1 MSRRE
6 QFEQQQPEHAA
17 GPGDPGGARLVPR
30 PAGVHPDSPQR
41 LRPRQHQ
48 GQQFFYFIVKAF
60 GVLLTSDINFSLLI
74 LSLNS

>member
-1 MSRRE
+1 
-6 QFEQQQPEHAA
+6 
-17 GPGDPGGARLVPR
+17 VPR